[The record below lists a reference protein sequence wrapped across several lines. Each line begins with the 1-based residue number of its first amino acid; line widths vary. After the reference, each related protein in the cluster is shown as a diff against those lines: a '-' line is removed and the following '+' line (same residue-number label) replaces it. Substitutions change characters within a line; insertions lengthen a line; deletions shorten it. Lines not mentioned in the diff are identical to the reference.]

1 MNDVL
6 INKIQS
12 IHRCI
17 ERVKEEFQLSGD
29 NFSKD
34 FSRQDAAIL
43 NITRACEQSI
53 DLANVVIK
61 QHKFGIPSGSR
72 DAFVLLSKKNII
84 SDDLSIKMQHL
95 VGFRNTVI
103 HEYQQVD
110 LAIVQAV
117 IVTGLND
124 LLAYTDAIL
133 EHENARNK
141 T

>member
-1 MNDVL
+1 MNDVM
-6 INKIQS
+6 IHKIQS

-17 ERVKEEFQLSGD
+17 ERVKEEFQLAGGS
-29 NFSKD
+29 FAQD

-72 DAFVLLSKKNII
+72 DAFVLLAKKKII
-84 SDDLSIKMQHL
+84 SGDLSTSMQRM

-103 HEYQQVD
+103 HEYQEVD
-110 LAIVQAV
+110 IAIVRAV
-117 IVTGLND
+117 IETGLD
-124 LLAYTDAIL
+124 ELLLFTDSVIKY
-133 EHENARNK
+133 EKVSE
-141 T
+141 